1 MRQLPEPAS
10 GFSLATVS
18 AAIHTGS
25 VFSPEVL
32 DHFEHPRNAGSLE
45 DAQARIEV
53 ANPVCGDV
61 LELTANAANG
71 CISEVRFR
79 AKGCVTSMACAS
91 LLTEIISK
99 KTRAEIAAITPDKI
113 SDSLGVLPPATF
125 HGAQLAADALAEL
138 LATLRF

>member
-1 MRQLPEPAS
+1 MRQLPETRF
-10 GFSLATVS
+10 GLSLATVS

-25 VFSPEVL
+25 VFSREVL

-71 CISEVRFR
+71 RISKVRFR

-91 LLTEIISK
+91 VLTEMISN
-99 KTRAEIAAITPDKI
+99 KTRAEMATITPEGI
-113 SDSLGVLPPATF
+113 SSSLGELPPATF